1 MNLFPPTRSLGV
13 FVEDDRFSRG
23 VEVISEGE
31 PTYSDGDLFALED
44 HRLVGV
50 VRHPDLKVPAR
61 EAESGRPEGLQLG
74 HVQNLW
80 LTLRL
85 CTVPQISRRHGPFI
99 VAVAHDWPGFSRGVS
114 QGSERTLHIG
124 QIRTE
129 KIKQKTKFKNSCSFE
144 T

>member
-31 PTYSDGDLFALED
+31 PAYSDGDLFALED

-50 VRHPDLKVPAR
+50 VRHPDLKMPAR

-74 HVQNLW
+74 HVFNGRNIFW
-80 LTLRL
+80 LRAVT
-85 CTVPQISRRHGPFI
+85 QISRRHCPF
-99 VAVAHDWPGFSRGVS
+99 
-114 QGSERTLHIG
+114 
-124 QIRTE
+124 
-129 KIKQKTKFKNSCSFE
+129 KITRMEHKWDAGCHEDVDFYIYLKREPYRIITYYTSME
-144 T
+144 